1 MKRVAPEDDKT
12 LFRGVVS
19 ELESLSS
26 REGALEAVAFIKKHE
41 RQLEESIWG
50 PFYPDGSL
58 KKGTLP
64 ASAHND
70 LYKFTMLPVMRAV
83 ELYFAPK
90 PCRVTFTLN
99 VRDKQYAK
107 VWPVFCV
114 SCMQIPFPRCFST
127 YFDFISWMSCFLR
140 CCLDAC
146 VGPCIASAGEGCFA
160 GFDAKTVRSGAV
172 RGRRQRK

>member
-1 MKRVAPEDDKT
+1 MKRAAPEDDKT
-12 LFRGVVS
+12 LFREVMS
-19 ELESLSS
+19 ELESLGSH
-26 REGALEAVAFIKKHE
+26 EGAHEAVAFIKKHE
-41 RQLEESIWG
+41 RQLEESIWE
-50 PFYPDGSL
+50 PFHPDGSL

-107 VWPVFCV
+107 VWPVFCFLA
-114 SCMQIPFPRCFST
+114 CKFPFHVVLVPTST
-127 YFDFISWMSCFLR
+127 SF
-140 CCLDAC
+140 
-146 VGPCIASAGEGCFA
+146 
-160 GFDAKTVRSGAV
+160 
-172 RGRRQRK
+172 RG